1 MRRGRP
7 KRQLWRPGM
16 RRSPECDVVALSV
29 RRREG
34 VASGRAAG
42 DEFALQRAHLRL
54 ARWACIRRVLEAG
67 VPEAMRPLF
76 GPAHF
81 SVPSS
86 CRITLLAGVPVRPLS
101 RNPVLG
107 HYSR

>member
-1 MRRGRP
+1 VRSGRP

-34 VASGRAAG
+34 VVSGRAAG